1 LLLSIFLFSVN
12 LLDNSIDREGEAT
25 LEATGEFT
33 LTVANA
39 GEFTL
44 ETEGELPREVVAGE
58 LPRLMGDGDSKTILT
73 LLLFESMVER
83 LATSNRMSSCPPPAP
98 LLELVVLV
106 LDSI

>member
-1 LLLSIFLFSVN
+1 MLLSILLFSVN
-12 LLDNSIDREGEAT
+12 LLDNNMEREGEAT

-44 ETEGELPREVVAGE
+44 EIEGELPRVVAGE
-58 LPRLMGDGDSKTILT
+58 LPRLMGEGESRTILT
-73 LLLFESMVER
+73 LLLFESMLGR
-83 LATSNRMSSCPPPAP
+83 LATSKRMSSCPP
-98 LLELVVLV
+98 LLELVVLD